1 MKAIIWQFWDIRI
14 TSDRVVRSFADQC
27 ITLKTSIKY
36 QKEYDRNTEKKL
48 LALLQEDENAN
59 DFSWESKIEEADEIR
74 KAQGSMPQLG
84 MGIVLILALIGIMN
98 YMNNFVAN
106 VQNRMIY
113 LSVMESIGMTP
124 KQLLGMLIREGL
136 FYVCG
141 AWAVTLTAGMG
152 VTYFLY
158 QSMNYRG
165 VAFSIPLMPILLAV
179 LVSFLTGVSV
189 PVFTWM
195 VLEKSGTVVERI
207 RGII

>member
-1 MKAIIWQFWDIRI
+1 MIRDVYSVWDIQ
-14 TSDRVVRSFADQC
+14 DQC

-48 LALLQEDENAN
+48 LALLQENENAN

-74 KAQGSMPQLG
+74 KAQGSMPQL
-84 MGIVLILALIGIMN
+84 
-98 YMNNFVAN
+98 
-106 VQNRMIY
+106 
-113 LSVMESIGMTP
+113 
-124 KQLLGMLIREGL
+124 
-136 FYVCG
+136 
-141 AWAVTLTAGMG
+141 GMG

-179 LVSFLTGVSV
+179 LVSFLTGAAV

>member
-1 MKAIIWQFWDIRI
+1 M
-14 TSDRVVRSFADQC
+14 
-27 ITLKTSIKY
+27 
-36 QKEYDRNTEKKL
+36 KEYDRNTEKKL

-59 DFSWESKIEEADEIR
+59 DFSWESKKKAAYEIR

>member
-1 MKAIIWQFWDIRI
+1 
-14 TSDRVVRSFADQC
+14 
-27 ITLKTSIKY
+27 
-36 QKEYDRNTEKKL
+36 
-48 LALLQEDENAN
+48 
-59 DFSWESKIEEADEIR
+59 
-74 KAQGSMPQLG
+74 
-84 MGIVLILALIGIMN
+84 
-98 YMNNFVAN
+98 MNNFVAN

>member
-1 MKAIIWQFWDIRI
+1 
-14 TSDRVVRSFADQC
+14 
-27 ITLKTSIKY
+27 
-36 QKEYDRNTEKKL
+36 
-48 LALLQEDENAN
+48 
-59 DFSWESKIEEADEIR
+59 
-74 KAQGSMPQLG
+74 
-84 MGIVLILALIGIMN
+84 
-98 YMNNFVAN
+98 
-106 VQNRMIY
+106 
-113 LSVMESIGMTP
+113 
-124 KQLLGMLIREGL
+124 MLIREGL

-195 VLEKSGTVVERI
+195 VLEKVVRLLSGLEGLFKKSLTNLY
-207 RGII
+207 GIV

>member
-1 MKAIIWQFWDIRI
+1 MKGVIGPRSLTTAYQHYRYVPK
-14 TSDRVVRSFADQC
+14 DR
-27 ITLKTSIKY
+27 
-36 QKEYDRNTEKKL
+36 
-48 LALLQEDENAN
+48 
-59 DFSWESKIEEADEIR
+59 
-74 KAQGSMPQLG
+74 
-84 MGIVLILALIGIMN
+84 
-98 YMNNFVAN
+98 
-106 VQNRMIY
+106 
-113 LSVMESIGMTP
+113 
-124 KQLLGMLIREGL
+124 MLIREGL